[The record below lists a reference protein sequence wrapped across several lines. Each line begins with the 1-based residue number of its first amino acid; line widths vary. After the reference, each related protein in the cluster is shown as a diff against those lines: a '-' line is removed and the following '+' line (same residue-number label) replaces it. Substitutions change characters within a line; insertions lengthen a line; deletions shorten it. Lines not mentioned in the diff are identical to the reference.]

1 MSGSYSH
8 TDSGGQFLT
17 PFQRKRLQKDLQ
29 QDKLSPRYRQRIQIM
44 LLADEGKTQSQI
56 CEQLECSRVTARY
69 WISQAKNGE
78 AHNWQATPLGRPK
91 AVNQEYKERL
101 RQLVGQ
107 SPKECNYPFRQW
119 TADWLSKH
127 LEKELDIKV
136 DKRHINRLLKE
147 MGLSTKP
154 KPIRIDDTT
163 QNTDTSKGLVIRDLS
178 SASNADSVP
187 FLSFNS
193 ISIGWGSN
201 YG

>member
-1 MSGSYSH
+1 
-8 TDSGGQFLT
+8 
-17 PFQRKRLQKDLQ
+17 
-29 QDKLSPRYRQRIQIM
+29 M

-91 AVNQEYKERL
+91 AANQEYKERL

-107 SPKECNYPFRQW
+107 SPRECLLQRVGQSPQECKYPFRQW
-119 TADWLSKH
+119 TADKLSKH
-127 LEKELDIKV
+127 LEKELDIKI

-147 MGLSTKP
+147 MGLSTRP
-154 KPIRIDDTT
+154 KPIGVDDTT
-163 QNTDTSKGLVIRDLS
+163 QNTNTSKRLVIRDLS

-187 FLSFNS
+187 MWSFNS
-193 ISIGWGSN
+193 ISIG
-201 YG
+201 